1 MSVGSIAGE
10 VLTKPSSSTSTTA
23 LASTTTASA
32 GATQGATKESPK
44 ETFLTL
50 LVAQLQHQ
58 DPLAPQDNT
67 QFTAQLAQFTSLEQ
81 LQNMNT
87 NLSALMS
94 AQTTTNNLQAATL
107 LGKEVQAQN
116 DTVQVQKQGGATPF
130 HYSLATDSA
139 KVQIDVLDQSGN
151 TARTMQAGAQKAGS
165 QNLAW
170 NGKDTQGK
178 ALSEGTYHF
187 KVTAQ
192 DKAGHP
198 VAVDASLKG
207 TVDEVAYD
215 GKQPYL
221 VVGGNRVDLTALTDV
236 KQSK

>member
-23 LASTTTASA
+23 LSSTTTTSA
-32 GATQGATKESPK
+32 GAIQGATKESPK

-94 AQTTTNNLQAATL
+94 AQTITNNLQAATL

-116 DTVQVQKQGGATPF
+116 DKVQVQKQGGATPF
-130 HYSLATDSA
+130 HYSLVTDSA

-151 TARTMQAGAQKAGS
+151 TVRTIQAGAQKAGS

-178 ALSEGTYHF
+178 ALPEGAYHF

-192 DKAGHP
+192 DKAGKP

>member
-1 MSVGSIAGE
+1 
-10 VLTKPSSSTSTTA
+10 
-23 LASTTTASA
+23 
-32 GATQGATKESPK
+32 
-44 ETFLTL
+44 
-50 LVAQLQHQ
+50 
-58 DPLAPQDNT
+58 
-67 QFTAQLAQFTSLEQ
+67 
-81 LQNMNT
+81 MNT

-94 AQTTTNNLQAATL
+94 AQTITNNLQAATL

-116 DTVQVQKQGGATPF
+116 DTTQVQKQGGATPF
-130 HYSLATDSA
+130 NYSLATDSA
-139 KVQIDVLDQSGN
+139 TVQIDVLDQSGN
-151 TARTMQAGAQKAGS
+151 TVRTIQAGAQKAGS

-170 NGKDTQGK
+170 NGKDMQGK
-178 ALSEGTYHF
+178 ALPEGMYHF

-221 VVGGNRVDLTALTDV
+221 VVGGNRVALTAITDV

>member
-10 VLTKPSSSTSTTA
+10 VLTKPVSSTSTA
-23 LASTTTASA
+23 LSSTTMASA
-32 GATQGATKESPK
+32 GATQGVTKESPK

-94 AQTTTNNLQAATL
+94 AQTITNNLQAATL

-116 DTVQVQKQGGATPF
+116 DTTQVQKQGGATPF
-130 HYSLATDSA
+130 
-139 KVQIDVLDQSGN
+139 N
-151 TARTMQAGAQKAGS
+151 
-165 QNLAW
+165 
-170 NGKDTQGK
+170 
-178 ALSEGTYHF
+178 
-187 KVTAQ
+187 
-192 DKAGHP
+192 
-198 VAVDASLKG
+198 
-207 TVDEVAYD
+207 
-215 GKQPYL
+215 
-221 VVGGNRVDLTALTDV
+221 
-236 KQSK
+236 

>member
-10 VLTKPSSSTSTTA
+10 VLTKPSSSTSTKTVP
-23 LASTTTASA
+23 STTTASA
-32 GATQGATKESPK
+32 GATQGVTKENPK

-58 DPLAPQDNT
+58 DPLAPQDNA

-87 NLSALMS
+87 KLSTLTS

-116 DTVQVQKQGGATPF
+116 DTVRVQKQGGVTPF
-130 HYSLATDSA
+130 TYNLATDSA
-139 KVQIDVLDQSGN
+139 TVQIEVLDQSGS
-151 TARTMQAGAQKAGS
+151 TVRIIQAGAQKAGS

-178 ALSEGTYHF
+178 TLPEGAYHF

-192 DKAGHP
+192 DKAGKP

-207 TVDEVAYD
+207 IVDEVAYD
-215 GKQPYL
+215 GKQPYV
-221 VVGGNRVDLTALTDV
+221 VVGGNQVDLTAITDV